1 MAPADNADTPDFIS
15 VPANVCA
22 PIVAPAVVEAV
33 APAIRIPAI
42 GASKNAGIFAI
53 FKICTT
59 SYCNAEA
66 LMIPAIV
73 PVPINSTDTPT
84 TLPSPNSVPD
94 HFP

>member
-42 GASKNAGIFAI
+42 GATVITEMS
-53 FKICTT
+53 
-59 SYCNAEA
+59 
-66 LMIPAIV
+66 
-73 PVPINSTDTPT
+73 INTPT
-84 TLPSPNSVPD
+84 AQIIIVASDIAASALFSPVCYLL
-94 HFP
+94 